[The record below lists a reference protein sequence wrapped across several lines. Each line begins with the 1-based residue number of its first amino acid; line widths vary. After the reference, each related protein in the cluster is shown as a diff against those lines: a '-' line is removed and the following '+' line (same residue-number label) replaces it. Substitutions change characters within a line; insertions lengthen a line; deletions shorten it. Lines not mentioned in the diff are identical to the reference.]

1 MTWTSHLKRSIPC
14 LIQKN
19 AGYCIARSI
28 RLGRFFGKLY
38 ATSSKAFLNPA
49 NYLLHHGIYLTPNI
63 NRQYRQTAHYN
74 VTHLRRQAFYSLPSA
89 HVDLLSEPPFSLP
102 QTLRDVDDAIDSNA
116 DIAEAILQS
125 GLAMYGIDH
134 DDCSWQGTATPRD
147 LDKARS
153 TIRQLYRDWSK
164 EGHREIDTVLSNMQR
179 LLQEHLPELPTSQ
192 LHKHRVLVPGAG
204 LGRTV
209 FDLIAAGYSVEGNEI
224 SYHQIIACNYMLNG
238 TEKAGQHVLYPFALG
253 FSNHINRANQLRAFE
268 IPDIHL
274 EGHLEE
280 KQKIIQS
287 ELPFGE
293 RMSMSAGDFC
303 VLYREPSYKESFAA
317 VATCFFIDTAP
328 NVINYIETIKRCL
341 APGGIWV
348 NGGPLLWHF
357 ESTPTPAEKEKQ
369 EGRLVTDGADEN
381 RGIGDPGSFEL
392 SNDEVV
398 ALVQH
403 CGFEIVKHE
412 ERVDAAAGY
421 IMDDRSML
429 THQYHPSFWVAKKL

>member
-1 MTWTSHLKRSIPC
+1 MDI
-14 LIQKN
+14 
-19 AGYCIARSI
+19 
-28 RLGRFFGKLY
+28 
-38 ATSSKAFLNPA
+38 
-49 NYLLHHGIYLTPNI
+49 
-63 NRQYRQTAHYN
+63 
-74 VTHLRRQAFYSLPSA
+74 
-89 HVDLLSEPPFSLP
+89 LSEPPFSLP

-116 DIAEAILQS
+116 DIAEAILQC
-125 GLAMYGIDH
+125 GLSMYGIDA
-134 DDCSWQGTATPRD
+134 DDESWQGTATSCD

-153 TIRQLYRDWSK
+153 TIRQLYRDWSG
-164 EGHREIDTVLSNMQR
+164 EGHTEIETVLSTMKR
-179 LLQEHLPELPTSQ
+179 LLRGHLPKLPTSQ

-209 FDLIAAGYSVEGNEI
+209 FDLTADGYSVEGNEI
-224 SYHQIIACNYMLNG
+224 SYHQLIASNYMLNG
-238 TEKAGQHVLYPFALG
+238 THKAGQHTLYPFALG
-253 FSNHINRANQLRAFE
+253 FSNHTNRANQLRSFE

-274 EGHLEE
+274 QGHLEE
-280 KQKIIQS
+280 KQKVIQS
-287 ELPFGE
+287 ELSFGE

-303 VLYREPSYKESFAA
+303 VLYRQPEYQGHFAA

-328 NVINYIETIKRCL
+328 NVINYIETIKHCL

-357 ESTPTPAEKEKQ
+357 ESTPTPAEREKE
-369 EGRLVTDGADEN
+369 EGRSNVDGASEN
-381 RGIGDPGSFEL
+381 RGVGDPGSFEL

-403 CGFEIVKHE
+403 CGFEIVSHE
-412 ERVDAAAGY
+412 ERTTATAGY